1 MDGSLE
7 WLSTSAFARAMR
19 DIVWLWPALESI
31 HFIGLALVIGAAG
44 YLDLRLMGFM
54 RGVPVR
60 AVKAF
65 IPWAMAGF
73 AMNLVS
79 GVLFFIMA
87 PEMYAFSFAFWS
99 KIAFILIAGGN
110 AMAFETFLGQRVLA
124 LGPNEDTP
132 MPMKIVG
139 AVSLF
144 SWFAVLYI
152 GRMLPYIGT
161 GN

>member
-1 MDGSLE
+1 MDGSME
-7 WLSTSAFARAMR
+7 WLSMSAFARAMR

-44 YLDLRLMGFM
+44 YFDLRLMGFM
-54 RGVPVR
+54 RGVPIR

-99 KIAFILIAGGN
+99 KIAFILIAGLN

-132 MPMKIVG
+132 TPFKIVG
-139 AVSLF
+139 GVSLF
-144 SWFAVLYI
+144 SWFAVLWL

>member
-1 MDGSLE
+1 MIGSLE
-7 WLSTSAFARAMR
+7 WLSGSWLARTMR

-31 HFIGLALVIGAAG
+31 HFIGLGLVIGAAG
-44 YLDLRLMGFM
+44 YFDLRLMGFM

-65 IPWAMAGF
+65 MPWAIAGF

-79 GVLFFIMA
+79 GALFFIMA

-99 KIAFILIAGGN
+99 KIAFIIIAGLN

-132 MPMKIVG
+132 IPFKIVG
-139 AVSLF
+139 GVSLF

>member
-1 MDGSLE
+1 MNGSLE
-7 WLSTSAFARAMR
+7 WLSGSSIAIAMR

-44 YLDLRLMGFM
+44 YFDLRLMGFM

-65 IPWAMAGF
+65 MPWAIVGF
-73 AMNLVS
+73 AINLIS
-79 GVLFFIMA
+79 GALFFIMA

-99 KIAFILIAGGN
+99 KITFIIIAGLN

-132 MPMKIVG
+132 RQFKIVG

-144 SWFAVLYI
+144 SWFMVLYL

>member
-1 MDGSLE
+1 MDGSME
-7 WLSTSAFARAMR
+7 WLSMSAFARAMR

-31 HFIGLALVIGAAG
+31 HFLGLGLVIGAAG

-54 RGVPVR
+54 RGVPIR

-87 PEMYAFSFAFWS
+87 PEMYAFSFAFWC
-99 KIAFILIAGGN
+99 KMAFI
-110 AMAFETFLGQRVLA
+110 
-124 LGPNEDTP
+124 
-132 MPMKIVG
+132 
-139 AVSLF
+139 
-144 SWFAVLYI
+144 
-152 GRMLPYIGT
+152 
-161 GN
+161 